1 MCGGVADALRVIVCN
16 VTARGLLRN
25 TLVLYLFCA
34 CSQVT
39 LICKQLRTVH
49 RLVLTGTP
57 IQNNLR
63 ELWSLFDF
71 VFPGRLGTLPA
82 FEAEFAN
89 PIRVGGYANAR
100 QVVIGT
106 RCRLEAS
113 VFRFGWYRECRF
125 TSRLAFSLLTL
136 ACFPGCASPMQARLA
151 YRCALVLR
159 DLIHPYLLRRQKKDL
174 EDIIHLPAKTE
185 QVQCHRP
192 AGQFFLRVYF
202 FLSFRNNVNFDNRE
216 IYRVCRREWRKQ
228 YFLLP
233 LCDSKVNERAAR
245 VPYQHLTG
253 FFASPSFV
261 TACESTKT

>member
-1 MCGGVADALRVIVCN
+1 MQSNLIQGQMKSWKVFTPQNPC
-16 VTARGLLRN
+16 LL
-25 TLVLYLFCA
+25 CA
-34 CSQVT
+34 CLQVT
-39 LICKQLRTVH
+39 LICKQIRTVH

-100 QVVIGT
+100 QATG
-106 RCRLEAS
+106 CS
-113 VFRFGWYRECRF
+113 HCQRENF
-125 TSRLAFSLLTL
+125 VYADPMKPSRLTMVLPALAFW
-136 ACFPGCASPMQARLA
+136 FWNHDSPMQARLA

-185 QVQCHRP
+185 QVQC
-192 AGQFFLRVYF
+192 F
-202 FLSFRNNVNFDNRE
+202 
-216 IYRVCRREWRKQ
+216 VCR
-228 YFLLP
+228 
-233 LCDSKVNERAAR
+233 
-245 VPYQHLTG
+245 
-253 FFASPSFV
+253 
-261 TACESTKT
+261 